1 MAKSTTTTVK
11 SVLTE
16 QETVEYLK
24 VHKETFGEIFEEKKH
39 CTKNDKRYEEP
50 FEDDGA
56 YAD

>member
-1 MAKSTTTTVK
+1 MELRDNKVVMQLVK
-11 SVLTE
+11 E
-16 QETVEYLK
+16 ETITIALFA
-24 VHKETFGEIFEEKKH
+24 HPEIEKPH